1 MNVMIYNKYKD
12 LLMGLNIDVMKS
24 LEGVYNV
31 DEIIDTFT
39 NFYYDKMI
47 LDITAIRDYQ
57 NTDNLQKLA
66 MNINMENV
74 ILLLDDNP
82 ETDTKTY
89 LSKLISLGIY
99 NFTKNVDGIN
109 YLLVHPHTYRDVVN
123 INNLTELDGKM
134 ATATSMP
141 TQAPIQEI
149 EEVDLTP
156 TPAPELAPDPM
167 EARIKS
173 TFMPDIP
180 MAPMPAPSTGNNRVK
195 IIGFKNVTPHAG
207 ATSLIYMIKKQLG
220 SARRCVALE
229 LNRVDFLYFNEPGMM
244 STTSADIFKDVM
256 KNQDNDII
264 LLDLNDYN
272 DLEICTDVIY
282 LIEPSTIMIN
292 KMMRKNKTILETLRN
307 EKVVLNKSALNS
319 EDVATFE
326 YETRLKVF
334 FAIPNVDD
342 RQVVIGPIKNF
353 VNKLNL

>member
-74 ILLLDDNP
+74 ILLLDDSP
-82 ETDTKTY
+82 ETNTKTY

-99 NFTKNVDGIN
+99 NFTKNIDGIN
-109 YLLVHPHTYRDVVN
+109 YLLVHPHSYRDVVN
-123 INNLTELDGKM
+123 IHNLSELDNEM
-134 ATATSMP
+134 ASNS
-141 TQAPIQEI
+141 
-149 EEVDLTP
+149 
-156 TPAPELAPDPM
+156 APES
-167 EARIKS
+167 KGN
-173 TFMPDIP
+173 TFITDIP
-180 MAPMPAPSTGNNRVK
+180 DNPVPMQSVGNNRVR

-229 LNRVDFLYFNEPGMM
+229 VNRVDFLYFNEPGML
-244 STTSADIFKDVM
+244 STTTNDIFKDIM
-256 KNQDNDII
+256 RNQDNDII

-272 DLEICTDVIY
+272 DTDICTDVIY

-292 KMMRKNKTILETLRN
+292 KMMRKNKSILETLKS
-307 EKVVLNKSALNS
+307 EKVVLNKCALNS

-326 YETRLKVF
+326 YETKLRVLCAV
-334 FAIPNVDD
+334 PCVDD

-353 VNKLNL
+353 ISKLNL

>member
-1 MNVMIYNKYKD
+1 MNVMVYNKYKE

-82 ETDTKTY
+82 ETDTKSY

-99 NFTKNVDGIN
+99 NFTRNAEGIN

-123 INNLTELDGKM
+123 IHNLSDLE
-134 ATATSMP
+134 ATVEK
-141 TQAPIQEI
+141 TQEVKSAPIVENSP
-149 EEVDLTP
+149 VNNG
-156 TPAPELAPDPM
+156 
-167 EARIKS
+167 RI
-173 TFMPDIP
+173 
-180 MAPMPAPSTGNNRVK
+180 K
-195 IIGFKNVTPHAG
+195 IIGFKNVTQHAG
-207 ATSLIYMIKKQLG
+207 ATSLIYMIKKQLEG
-220 SARRCVALE
+220 LRSVVAIE
-229 LNRVDFLYFNEPGMM
+229 IDKVDFLYFNEKEMISSTKNDVLKEMM
-244 STTSADIFKDVM
+244 RR
-256 KNQDNDII
+256 NQYDII
-264 LLDLNDYN
+264 LVDLNDYE
-272 DLEICTDVIY
+272 DLDICNEVYY

-292 KMMRKNKTILETLRN
+292 KMMRKNKHILDSLKK
-307 EKVVLNKSALNS
+307 EKIVLNKCMLRS

-326 YETRLKVF
+326 YETKLKVIE
-334 FAIPNVDD
+334 AIPCVDD
-342 RQVVIGPIKNF
+342 RQSNIEAIKKF
-353 VNKLNL
+353 INKIHL

>member
-74 ILLLDDNP
+74 ILLLDDSP
-82 ETDTKTY
+82 DTDTKTY

-123 INNLTELDGKM
+123 IHNLSELDNQM
-134 ATATSMP
+134 AGATQ
-141 TQAPIQEI
+141 TQAPAAVVQEEI
-149 EEVDLTP
+149 
-156 TPAPELAPDPM
+156 PEQ
-167 EARIKS
+167 KS
-173 TFMPDIP
+173 TNTFVQDIP
-180 MAPMPAPSTGNNRVK
+180 VAPIAPVPETGNNRVK

-220 SARRCVALE
+220 SARKCVALE
-229 LNRVDFLYFNEPGMM
+229 VNRVDFLYFNEPGMM
-244 STTSADIFKDVM
+244 STTATDIFKDVM
-256 KNQDNDII
+256 KNQDNDVI

-272 DLEICTDVIY
+272 ELDICTEVIY
-282 LIEPSTIMIN
+282 LIEPSTIMMN
-292 KMMRKNKTILETLRN
+292 KLLRKNRSILEKLRN
-307 EKVVLNKSALNS
+307 EKVVLNRCALNS

-326 YETRLKVF
+326 YETKLRVF
-334 FAIPNVDD
+334 AAVPSVDD
-342 RQVVIGPIKNF
+342 RQVVIGPIKNL
-353 VNKLNL
+353 VGKLRL